1 VFTLNAAGTI
11 WGTSDSFGFIDQPIN
26 GDVTIVARLTAIQNT
41 NTFAKAGLM
50 LRASTAA
57 DAAHVILDVR
67 PTGDLEFMIRPTTG
81 AETTFLATASKL
93 PPAWLRLRRVGTTV
107 SGDVSADGTTWT
119 NVGSTTLNIPAAAAA
134 GLVVCSVAT
143 NTLNTSTFDNVT
155 VTGGG
160 GPPPAPG
167 TPTSPSPGNGATGV
181 ATTPTLTWSATGA
194 TSYDVKFGTTNPP
207 AQVSSNQAVASYTPA
222 ALSNNTQYFWQ
233 IIARNANGTTAG
245 SVWSFTTA
253 AAAAGNVVVYASDL
267 PASALHGSWTKSN
280 DPTSPDATKLVT
292 TDAGESWINAP
303 LASPTHYVDVTFN
316 ANAGVPYTIWLR
328 LQALGNSK
336 WNDSL
341 WVQFS
346 DAFAGG
352 SQVFP
357 LNSTSGLL
365 VNLATDGTANSL
377 NAWGWQNGAYW
388 FAQPTTV
395 TFGTNGSHTLR
406 IQLREDGV
414 QLDQIVLSPS
424 TYLSTAPGSVTNDNT
439 IGPTS

>member
-1 VFTLNAAGTI
+1 
-11 WGTSDSFGFIDQPIN
+11 
-26 GDVTIVARLTAIQNT
+26 
-41 NTFAKAGLM
+41 
-50 LRASTAA
+50 
-57 DAAHVILDVR
+57 
-67 PTGDLEFMIRPTTG
+67 
-81 AETTFLATASKL
+81 
-93 PPAWLRLRRVGTTV
+93 LRRVGTTV
-107 SGDVSADGTTWT
+107 SGDVSADGSNWT
-119 NVGSTTLNIPAAAAA
+119 NVGSTTLSIPAAAVA

-155 VTGGG
+155 VTGGS

-167 TPTSPSPGNGATGV
+167 APASPSPANGATGV

-194 TSYDVKFGTTNPP
+194 TSYDVKFGATNPP
-207 AQVSSNQAVASYTPA
+207 AQVSSSQAAASYTPA
-222 ALSNNTQYFWQ
+222 TLANNRQYFWQIVARNASGTTPGPVWAFTTVAAAQPPGAPASPSPGNGATAVSTSPTLTWTSVGAANYDVKFGTANPPPQVTSNQAAASYAPATLANNTQYFWQ
-233 IIARNANGTTAG
+233 IVARNANGTTPG
-245 SVWSFTTA
+245 PVWSFTTA
-253 AAAAGNVVVYASDL
+253 AAAPGNIVVYAGDV
-267 PASALHGSWTKSN
+267 PTSALHGSWTKTS
-280 DPTSPDATKLVT
+280 DPTSPNGTKLET

-303 LASPTHYVDVTFN
+303 VASPTHCVDVTFN

-328 LQALGNSK
+328 LRALANSK
-336 WNDSL
+336 YNDAV

-365 VNLATDGTANSL
+365 VNLATDSAATSL

-388 FAQPTTV
+388 LSQPTTV
-395 TFGTNGSHTLR
+395 TFGTSGSHTLR

-424 TYLSTAPGSVTNDNT
+424 TYLNTAPGSVTNDNT
-439 IGPTS
+439 IVPKP